1 MDYGAGVGIAFLLW
15 LFYAGSCVARANSL
29 FARNLAKLGM
39 RISYLDLKP
48 TPMSAA
54 DIQRSSI
61 GRFLRASLVV
71 LIALPFV
78 LASWLYVLWF
88 VGAFIFAR
96 SKDAGAPTAVR
107 EWRWRMKNVDMSFD
121 DAVAELLKLN
131 STPSEKMPEARA
143 ALIDDLRGRGIP
155 APLG

>member
-1 MDYGAGVGIAFLLW
+1 MDYEAGVGIAFLLW
-15 LFYAGSCVARANSL
+15 LFYAGSCVVRANSL

-48 TPMSAA
+48 KPMTTA
-54 DIQRSSI
+54 DVHRSPV
-61 GRFLRASLVV
+61 GHFLRGSLVV
-71 LIALPFV
+71 LVALPFV

-88 VGAFIFAR
+88 AGAFIFAR

-131 STPSEKMPEARA
+131 ATPSEKIPEARA
-143 ALIDDLRGRGIP
+143 ALIDELRGRGIP
-155 APLG
+155 APAQ